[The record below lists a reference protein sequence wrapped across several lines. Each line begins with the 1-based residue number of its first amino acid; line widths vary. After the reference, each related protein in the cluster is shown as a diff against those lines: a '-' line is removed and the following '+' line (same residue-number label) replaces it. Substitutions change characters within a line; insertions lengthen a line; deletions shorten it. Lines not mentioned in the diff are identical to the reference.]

1 MRYKAYKKVD
11 LPWLEEIPEHW
22 EIAALKRFTD
32 IYTGNSIPDEKKDH
46 YTKNDSARPYIST
59 KDIRKDNNTIDYNNG
74 MYIQKNDLS
83 FKIAPKG
90 ASLVCIEGGSGGEK

>member
-46 YTKNDSARPYIST
+46 YTKNDSGNSEQPRS
-59 KDIRKDNNTIDYNNG
+59 
-74 MYIQKNDLS
+74 IQKNI
-83 FKIAPKG
+83 FR
-90 ASLVCIEGGSGGEK
+90 